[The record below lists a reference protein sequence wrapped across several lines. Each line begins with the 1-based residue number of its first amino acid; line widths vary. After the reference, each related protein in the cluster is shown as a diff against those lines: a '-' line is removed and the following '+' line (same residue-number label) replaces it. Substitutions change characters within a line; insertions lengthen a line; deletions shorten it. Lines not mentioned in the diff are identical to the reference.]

1 MLRSQLLRHV
11 RVTSRLIAPVSAR
24 QFSSISRVADRPLA
38 GCAVFRPRAFVQQ
51 RFYSADAGLSRDEVT
66 ARIIE
71 VVKAFDKITS
81 PDKITP
87 SATFANDLGL
97 DSLDAVEVVMAIEE
111 EFSIEIPDKEA
122 DEIKSIGQA
131 IDYILAQ
138 SDGTSST

>member
-11 RVTSRLIAPVSAR
+11 RAMPRVTAPISAR
-24 QFSSISRVADRPLA
+24 RFSSVSRVVVRPLA
-38 GCAVFRPRAFVQQ
+38 VGGVFRPQGFVQQ
-51 RFYSADAGLSRDEVT
+51 RFYSADGGLSRDEVT

-81 PDKITP
+81 ADKITP
-87 SATFANDLGL
+87 TATFATDLGL
-97 DSLDAVEVVMAIEE
+97 DSLDTVEVVMAIEE

-138 SDGTSST
+138 SDAV

>member
-11 RVTSRLIAPVSAR
+11 RAASRLTAPVSAR
-24 QFSSISRVADRPLA
+24 QFSSVSRVAVSRPLA
-38 GCAVFRPRAFVQQ
+38 ACAVLRPHTLVQQ

-66 ARIIE
+66 SRIIE

-81 PDKITP
+81 PEKITP

-138 SDGTSST
+138 SDAV